1 VGKGL
6 QTREHIVDKALS
18 VATQYG
24 LDGLSIGGLASE
36 LGLSKS
42 GLFAHFGSKEELQLQ
57 VLKAAATRFAE
68 HVMRP
73 AFVQPRGEPRVRAL
87 FENWL
92 AWANDSSL
100 PGGCL
105 FVAAATELDDKP
117 GPPRDYLVE
126 AQREWLGALAKAALL
141 AMSEGHFRA
150 DLDADQFAFELNA
163 LTYGFNFSKRLLQDP
178 NAEARARAGFER
190 LIADARA

>member
-1 VGKGL
+1 VAKGA
-6 QTREHIVDKALS
+6 QTREHILDMALK
-18 VATQYG
+18 VASQYG
-24 LDGLSIGGLASE
+24 LDGLSIGGLAAE

-57 VLKAAATRFAE
+57 VLRAAAARFGE
-68 HVMRP
+68 YVMVP
-73 AFVQPRGEPRVRAL
+73 AFAQPRGEPRVRAL

-92 AWANDSSL
+92 RWGNDSAL

-105 FVAAATELDDKP
+105 FVAAATELDDQP

-141 AMSEGHFRA
+141 AIREGHFRP
-150 DLDADQFAFELNA
+150 DLDVDQFAFELNA
-163 LTYGFNFSKRLLQDP
+163 LTYGYNFSKRLLQDP
-178 NAEARARAGFER
+178 DAEARARAGFER
-190 LIADARA
+190 LLADARA